1 MNSGEGIIRAMKIL
15 VVDDELQMREVV
27 EECLTITTNC
37 VVVSAA
43 SGDDGL
49 RLNDSER
56 PDVMLL
62 DMLMP
67 GLSGFSVLEAVKDH
81 PTHHRPRK
89 IVAMSGITDQ
99 ETVKEIIR
107 LGADFVLAKPF
118 TLQELRSACE
128 ASAR

>member
-1 MNSGEGIIRAMKIL
+1 MKVL
-15 VVDDELQMREVV
+15 VVDDELQMRVVV
-27 EECLTITTNC
+27 EECLTITTDC
-37 VVVSAA
+37 EVVSAA

-67 GLSGFSVLEAVKDH
+67 GRNGFSVLEEVKDH
-81 PTHHRPRK
+81 QAHHRPQK
-89 IVAMSGITDQ
+89 IVAMSGITDS

-107 LGADFVLAKPF
+107 LGADYVLPKPF
-118 TLQELRSACE
+118 TLKELRAACG
-128 ASAR
+128 ASAQ